1 MCEGLLPNNRFQG
14 TDTVCKVCRARIK
27 EQEEVEYGQP
37 GNKTIRQAYTDL
49 LLAIRRQAEMDG
61 ELEEWE
67 SFWIRREPWKRIWKL
82 LRETMDHAESVRSDL
97 RSQIG
102 GRR

>member
-1 MCEGLLPNNRFQG
+1 
-14 TDTVCKVCRARIK
+14 
-27 EQEEVEYGQP
+27 
-37 GNKTIRQAYTDL
+37 
-49 LLAIRRQAEMDG
+49 MDG